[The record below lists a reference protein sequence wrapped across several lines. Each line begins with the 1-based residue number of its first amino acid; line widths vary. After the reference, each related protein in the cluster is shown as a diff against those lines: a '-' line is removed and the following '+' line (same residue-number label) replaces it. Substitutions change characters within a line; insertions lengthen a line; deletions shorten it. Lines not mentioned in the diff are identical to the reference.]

1 MIPAT
6 LGFAAGAFL
15 MFTLSASE
23 AIEANRIAKKKSAE
37 ILEQQA
43 LNTEIRRQLT
53 WQSEET
59 LLAREKLAAAEKEL
73 DRQTWNGNLGLA
85 VATVATATIVAM
97 VQELR

>member
-1 MIPAT
+1 MIPAA
-6 LGFAAGAFL
+6 LAFAGGAFL

-23 AIEANRIAKKKSAE
+23 AIEANSFAKKKSAE
-37 ILEQQA
+37 LLEQQA
-43 LNTEIRRQLT
+43 LNTEMSRQLT

-73 DRQTWNGNLGLA
+73 DRQSWNGNLGLA

-97 VQELR
+97 VHEMR

>member
-1 MIPAT
+1 MFPAT

-23 AIEANRIAKKKSAE
+23 AIEANKLAKKKSAE
-37 ILEQQA
+37 LLEQQA
-43 LNTEIRRQLT
+43 LNTEMRRQLT
-53 WQSEET
+53 WQTDEILVT
-59 LLAREKLAAAEKEL
+59 REKLAAAQKEL
-73 DRQTWNGNLGLA
+73 DRKSWNGNLGLA